1 MKLLIWSSFLI
12 LTLLWT
18 GMAVVAVSIS
28 NWAMGL
34 LGNGT
39 ALSDQV
45 AELNVPAWVSLW
57 VPPELLA
64 AIQGTV
70 TGTLTMVG
78 PWLPSPDALGS
89 LMSVLVWVT
98 WGVGALLLLALAV
111 GAHWFSSSKLEKR

>member
-18 GMAVVAVSIS
+18 GMAVVAVSVS
-28 NWAMGL
+28 DWAMGL

-45 AELNVPAWVSLW
+45 AALNVPAWVSLW

-78 PWLPSPDALGS
+78 TWLPSPDTPGS
-89 LMSVLVWVT
+89 LMSVLVWGV
-98 WGVGALLLLALAV
+98 WGLGVLLLLALAV
-111 GAHWFSSSKLEKR
+111 GAHWFSGRRLG